1 MTDRPLRVLVIFG
14 GRSSEHEISCLSAA
28 GVLRALDRTRYDVR
42 AVGILP
48 DGRWVSAPADPDLIT
63 AAAGQALPSVAD
75 SGDRA
80 VLLPEPLSDHTLAEA
95 ISGVDVIFPVL
106 HGPWGEDG
114 TIQGLLEMAGV
125 PYVGSGVFASAA
137 SMDKGHMKAMLAH
150 AGLPVGDYVMVTPR
164 DRQRGDDVRERLADL
179 ALPWFVK
186 PARAGSSVGI
196 TRVVDPADLDEALA
210 EALRW
215 DPRVIIE
222 AGVSD
227 AREIECGVLADVD
240 GTPIASRCAEIR
252 VRPGRDFYD
261 YEAKYLDDAAELI
274 VPAELRSDI
283 EARVQALAV
292 RAFDALDCEGLAR
305 VDFFVTDDGIVINEV
320 NTMPG
325 FTPISM
331 YPRMWAA
338 TDVDYAELV
347 DWLIADAVRRG
358 TGLR

>member
-48 DGRWVSAPADPDLIT
+48 DGRWVSAPDDPELIT
-63 AAAGQALPSVAD
+63 AAPGQALPSVPE
-75 SGDRA
+75 SGEHA
-80 VLLPEPLSDHTLAEA
+80 VLLPEPLGTRGIAEA
-95 ISGVDVIFPVL
+95 VANVDVIFPVL

-137 SMDKGHMKAMLAH
+137 AMDKGHMKAMLAH

-164 DRQRGDDVRERLADL
+164 DRARGVDLAARLRHL

-196 TRVVDPADLDEALA
+196 TRVVDAARVQEAFDEAV
-210 EALRW
+210 RW
-215 DPRVIIE
+215 DPRVIVE
-222 AGVSD
+222 AGVIG

-240 GTPIASRCAEIR
+240 GSPIASRCAEIR

-274 VPAELRSDI
+274 VPADLPGDVESQ
-283 EARVQALAV
+283 VQELAV
-292 RAFDALDCEGLAR
+292 RAFEALDCEGLAR
-305 VDFFVTDDGIVINEV
+305 VDFFVTEDAIVINEV

-331 YPRMWAA
+331 FPRMWDESGVA
-338 TDVDYAELV
+338 YAELI
-347 DWLIADAVRRG
+347 DRLIADAVRRG